1 MVARKILGRRRSS
14 GPLRRLTL
22 AAACAALAVGACA
35 RHVDL
40 GDIGDAS
47 ASLLWTATFEPGDLS
62 EWTGDAQGGV
72 YTDNATLPPS
82 ATTVMAHN
90 GRYAGVVTLSPT
102 ASMTSTNFL
111 FRNQP
116 SPAQAYY
123 SAWYYVP
130 STVSVAQWLSLSH
143 FTGSRTG
150 DGTNLFAIWD
160 VNLYPLPG
168 GGLAAQLYD
177 YVNQFNLRQT
187 TPVAFP
193 VDRWTQIEVLL
204 AKATDT
210 TGRVTVWQDG
220 TLILDRSGLA
230 TVQNDWVQWDA
241 GGASAELTPSP
252 ATVYLDDAAISL
264 VRRGNGS

>member
-1 MVARKILGRRRSS
+1 
-14 GPLRRLTL
+14 
-22 AAACAALAVGACA
+22 
-35 RHVDL
+35 
-40 GDIGDAS
+40 
-47 ASLLWTATFEPGDLS
+47 
-62 EWTGDAQGGV
+62 
-72 YTDNATLPPS
+72 
-82 ATTVMAHN
+82 MAHN
-90 GRYAGVVTLSPT
+90 GRYAGKVTLSPT
-102 ASMTSTNFL
+102 ASMTSANFL

-116 SPAQAYY
+116 SPTQAYY

-143 FTGSRTG
+143 FTGSQTG
-150 DGTNLFAIWD
+150 SGTNLYAIWD

-177 YVNQFNLRQT
+177 YAHQFNLQQT
-187 TPVAFP
+187 TPVPFP

-210 TGRVTVWQDG
+210 TGHVTVWQDG
-220 TLILDRSGLA
+220 TLILDRSGVA

-241 GGASAELTPSP
+241 GGESPGLTPSP
-252 ATVYLDDAAISL
+252 ATIYLDDAAISL